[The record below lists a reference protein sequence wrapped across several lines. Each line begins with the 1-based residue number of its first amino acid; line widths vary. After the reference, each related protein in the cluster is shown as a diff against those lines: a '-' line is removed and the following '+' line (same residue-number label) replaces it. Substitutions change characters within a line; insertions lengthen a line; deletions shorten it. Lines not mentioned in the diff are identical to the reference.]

1 MKKHIKTILGIIF
14 ALVLCGNIFAQIKPN
29 PESDFKLI
37 TLKNGEH
44 AYAYVGKSENVVIP
58 KKIAGS
64 YISANLF
71 GTSNTEAEIKSVV
84 IPEGVTTIGGQAFY
98 YCSSLTSITIPST
111 VTEICDKAFEGC
123 ESLVNV
129 TIPEGVTYIG
139 EGAFRYCSSLT
150 EISIPPSVTEIGAFA
165 FYKSGIS
172 TIIFSSDGQ
181 IAKFLFTYY
190 RYDDNENRFNLYES
204 SLDKF
209 NTTLKNVIILE
220 GVTSIPRAAFIRC
233 KGLTSITIPS
243 TVTKI
248 GARAFYG
255 CESLVNVTIPES
267 VTSIDEEA
275 FCACSS
281 LKEISIPNSV
291 TNIGKTAF
299 HSCKSLTSIDIPN
312 SVTNIGEEAF
322 CACSSLKEISIPNS
336 VTNIGKGAFRSC
348 KSLTSIDIPDS
359 VTSINREAFY
369 SCESLTSI
377 DIPNSVTNIGE
388 EAFQSCTSLEKIEFQ
403 SSDNALIIEN
413 SAFSG
418 CYSLKTLI
426 IPGNIMDIG
435 DYAFSTCQNL
445 TEVIFLDPLP
455 YESVNF
461 SFREAKYYKDGFL
474 ARFVHYDAFSGSRSL
489 KKIILPKKNYINRN
503 TDGRFAC
510 RDFEFNKTTF
520 IYISNPFENQTLFTP
535 HTTKGEMNI
544 TSESYK
550 YNDQTYTALCIS
562 GNTETQKSDLSD
574 YWEASCIANSE
585 MKKFIQNGNNISFKA
600 LGDGNVWKIR
610 FVLNDNGKKIYYDYE
625 FSTKKDKLMAITI
638 PYKKLNPVDKSV
650 KHKFKK
656 EEICDIIISGNNPG
670 QKADRSIKIFDV
682 KVY

>member
-322 CACSSLKEISIPNS
+322 
-336 VTNIGKGAFRSC
+336 
-348 KSLTSIDIPDS
+348 
-359 VTSINREAFY
+359 
-369 SCESLTSI
+369 
-377 DIPNSVTNIGE
+377 
-388 EAFQSCTSLEKIEFQ
+388 QSCTSLEKIEFQ

-550 YNDQTYTALCIS
+550 YNDQTYTALCIA